1 MAVQLYDRLYVQMH
15 MQKLRDANVKVRIQF
30 NKAARQWQVALV
42 TPTTCSAQRAMHKFA
57 CDTIAS
63 YLNKYSHPLKGKPL

>member
-1 MAVQLYDRLYVQMH
+1 MGSTLYERLYFNIQAN
-15 MQKLRDANVKVRIQF
+15 KLRDANVRVRIQF
-30 NKAARQWQVALV
+30 NKAARQWQVAMKA
-42 TPTTCSAQRAMHKFA
+42 PTTSPTQYAMHKFA